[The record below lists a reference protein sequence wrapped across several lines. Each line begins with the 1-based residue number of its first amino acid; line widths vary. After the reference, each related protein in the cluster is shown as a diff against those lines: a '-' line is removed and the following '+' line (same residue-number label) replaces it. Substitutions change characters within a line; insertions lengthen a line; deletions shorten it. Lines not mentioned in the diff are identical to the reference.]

1 MQFSTIDVDIENV
14 SISMFKFENIMCRF
28 CKSILQMRFK
38 SLYIE
43 IAKIDLKL
51 KYAKQ
56 KSNQFVNKII
66 SYIKKIRNTI
76 V

>member
-1 MQFSTIDVDIENV
+1 
-14 SISMFKFENIMCRF
+14 
-28 CKSILQMRFK
+28 MRFK